1 MNKKTKSQMKNKNVN
16 NKNTAIKIYS
26 NQLEK
31 QIKIQGSISNY
42 SKKFEQKKEIEKKK
56 NRVININKQNDGSQK
71 NNQNRNLSAKTRKPP
86 SYHNKNMEMSSNKGF
101 NILDII
107 VNEKNFK
114 NIENNFLQKKIRKS
128 VKSSKNIKKDKKI
141 SPNLNNYYT
150 QNAKK
155 DINKKL
161 QNNADKNNNKFNKN
175 KKDIKKELRD
185 DKNNIKEQNIEK
197 EKKEKQFSNNIN
209 DLENQQKPNEEF
221 ESKNQINF
229 YIEKI
234 RNLEEIIEKM
244 KKDKENNNLLEK
256 HIKSKSCDIKKNE
269 KQFEIIK
276 GENEKLKLENKNLM
290 SDNEKLRKQLDTL
303 QDYKKLYEQG
313 LKKNPL
319 IKYKAPTLVGLN
331 NIGATCFMNATLQCL
346 SQTKYLTIYFL
357 NENNISSIINNN
369 IALKNK
375 KENQLSPIYLELI
388 QNLWSQDGQ
397 KAFSPNNFM
406 NKINDMNSLFKKGQ
420 PGDSKDF
427 IIYIL
432 EQFHKELKKP
442 IKNASYSKI
451 EEELNQY
458 DKTNAL
464 NHFFNDFQQECSVI
478 SDVFFGIIE
487 TNNECLYCKQNYN
500 SKGMDNPICYNYQ
513 IFNCLIF
520 PLAEVQNMK
529 NNGLNN
535 SSYYTTKN
543 NSCVTLD
550 DCFSYY
556 TRPVLFNG
564 SNQNF
569 CNICKQLNDSYYTTK
584 IFSSPNVL
592 LIILNRG
599 KDNIYNIKLDFE
611 EMIDITHY
619 VLQKDSA
626 LIIYELYGVIT
637 HIGESGPNAH
647 FIASCKSPIDK
658 KWYRYNDAFVDPI
671 TNIQSEIIDYGIP
684 YILFYQKI

>member
-1 MNKKTKSQMKNKNVN
+1 MKNNNINVN
-16 NKNTAIKIYS
+16 KNNIAIKIYS
-26 NQLEK
+26 NQLEDQK
-31 QIKIQGSISNY
+31 KNQGFMPNY
-42 SKKFEQKKEIEKKK
+42 SKKFELKKEAEKKK
-56 NRVININKQNDGSQK
+56 NKVININKQNDNSQK
-71 NNQNRNLSAKTRKPP
+71 NNQKRNISAKTRFPP
-86 SYHNKNMEMSSNKGF
+86 SYNKKNMKMSPSK
-101 NILDII
+101 DIKI
-107 VNEKNFK
+107 IDLIMNEKNIK
-114 NIENNFLQKKIRKS
+114 NKDNNFLQKKVRKS
-128 VKSSKNIKKDKKI
+128 VKSSKNIKKDKII
-141 SPNLNNYYT
+141 SPIINNYLT

-155 DINKKL
+155 DIYKNL
-161 QNNADKNNNKFNKN
+161 QNNVDKKANKVKANQ
-175 KKDIKKELRD
+175 KDIKKKSKD
-185 DKNNIKEQNIEK
+185 NNNNLKAQKIEK
-197 EKKEKQFSNNIN
+197 ENLEKQCSNNIN
-209 DLENQQKPNEEF
+209 DLENLQKPNEEL
-221 ESKNQINF
+221 ESKNQINL

-234 RNLEEIIEKM
+234 RNLEEIIEQM
-244 KKDKENNNLLEK
+244 KKNKENNNNLLEK
-256 HIKSKSCDIKKNE
+256 EIKNQSYNIKNNE
-269 KQFEIIK
+269 KQFDIIK

-290 SDNEKLRKQLDTL
+290 TDNEKLRKELDAL
-303 QDYKKLYEQG
+303 KDYKKLYEQG

-319 IKYKAPTLVGLN
+319 IKYKTPTLVGLN

-357 NENNISSIINNN
+357 NENNISNIINNN
-369 IALKNK
+369 ISLKNK

-427 IIYIL
+427 IIFIL

-458 DKTNAL
+458 DKANAL
-464 NHFFNDFQQECSVI
+464 NHFFNDFQNECSII

-500 SKGMDNPICYNYQ
+500 SKGMNNPICYNYQ

-529 NNGLNN
+529 NNGINN
-535 SSYYTTKN
+535 SN
-543 NSCVTLD
+543 NYIINNNRDVTLN

-556 TRPVLFNG
+556 TRPILFNG
-564 SNQNF
+564 SNQNY

-592 LIILNRG
+592 IIILNRG
-599 KDNIYNIKLDFE
+599 KDNIYNIKLNFE
-611 EMIDITHY
+611 EMIDITNY

-671 TNIQSEIIDYGIP
+671 TNIQSEIMDYGIP
-684 YILFYQKI
+684 YILFYQKK